1 MHTLHL
7 LNVPDHA
14 APYPPKQLTAQFIFH
29 IFKSSCKCRRISVHT
44 GRCHPDGTCS
54 GDLSD
59 KNKLL
64 LVHRILLVFHTLP
77 KSFLRLIL
85 PYIIPTSQTCKK
97 QAHLPVAKELLY
109 TGSSFSLW
117 KVTKIIF
124 LFHQNYFSRKK
135 FCGYRFR
142 LHVLLLKLSTVSI
155 NSLLRRVEFIDF
167 CGWFLHAS
175 FLSDHFFR
183 VIHMKK

>member
-97 QAHLPVAKELLY
+97 QAHLPVAKEYACFSFTCLTTPFYFATALNA
-109 TGSSFSLW
+109 SSRSWMISSIFS
-117 KVTKIIF
+117 VPMERRMVF
-124 LFHQNYFSRKK
+124 L
-135 FCGYRFR
+135 
-142 LHVLLLKLSTVSI
+142 
-155 NSLLRRVEFIDF
+155 
-167 CGWFLHAS
+167 
-175 FLSDHFFR
+175 
-183 VIHMKK
+183 

>member
-1 MHTLHL
+1 MHRNMHNKIHSVISPLFQIKNADTETRW
-7 LNVPDHA
+7 NV
-14 APYPPKQLTAQFIFH
+14 
-29 IFKSSCKCRRISVHT
+29 
-44 GRCHPDGTCS
+44 
-54 GDLSD
+54 
-59 KNKLL
+59 
-64 LVHRILLVFHTLP
+64 RILR
-77 KSFLRLIL
+77 SIW
-85 PYIIPTSQTCKK
+85 IISAEIRYLLSEQKK
-97 QAHLPVAKELLY
+97 LLLY

>member
-1 MHTLHL
+1 MDFL
-7 LNVPDHA
+7 
-14 APYPPKQLTAQFIFH
+14 PYRIIPL
-29 IFKSSCKCRRISVHT
+29 RRP
-44 GRCHPDGTCS
+44 G
-54 GDLSD
+54 
-59 KNKLL
+59 
-64 LVHRILLVFHTLP
+64 LP
-77 KSFLRLIL
+77 AGSILIL
-85 PYIIPTSQTCKK
+85 PLKPPFRK
-97 QAHLPVAKELLY
+97 QRCSIFTPFYDPRLLY

-175 FLSDHFFR
+175 FLSDHFLELFTWKIDECSSPANSHKFR
-183 VIHMKK
+183 SSAIIIPWKEGWAWMTCL